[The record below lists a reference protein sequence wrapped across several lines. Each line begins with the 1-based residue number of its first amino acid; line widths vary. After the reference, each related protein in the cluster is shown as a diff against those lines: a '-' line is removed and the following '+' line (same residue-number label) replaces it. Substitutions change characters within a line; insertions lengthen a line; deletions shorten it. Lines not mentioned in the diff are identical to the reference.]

1 MTTTTALP
9 TNGSGAQASREDPL
23 PNILGWG
30 SLGLGVPATTAPGL
44 FAESI
49 GVKDDAETRTWTL
62 LVGLREFAHAGG
74 ILALERPR
82 PVRALWSRVAGD
94 MMDLAL
100 LSAAWRSKREN
111 TFRLAAA
118 TGAVVGIGIADVVAS
133 IRFTRNPDVRMRE
146 PEVPVRTSITLRAP
160 RDQVYSY
167 WRNFANFPSFM
178 AHVESVEPRDDGRS
192 HWVAKAPL
200 GKVEWDA
207 EIVQDRPGE
216 LIAWRSVEGSDIQ
229 HSGVI
234 GFVDAP
240 GGRGTEIHVNIHVA
254 APAGRV
260 GMTVA
265 KLLGEEPTVQV
276 KDDLRRFKQ
285 IMETGEIVRSEGS
298 PEGPFSRRHLK
309 QRPAQPPE
317 QPVTEAGARTAGRP

>member
-1 MTTTTALP
+1 MTTTTGR
-9 TNGSGAQASREDPL
+9 TNGTRSSEPREDSL

-30 SLGLGVPATTAPGL
+30 SLGLGVPQTTAPGRFL
-44 FAESI
+44 ESI
-49 GVKDDAETRTWTL
+49 GIKDDAESRTWTL
-62 LVGLREFAHAGG
+62 LVGLREFAHAAG
-74 ILALERPR
+74 ILALDRPR

-94 MMDLAL
+94 AMDAAL
-100 LSAAWRSKREN
+100 LAGAWRSKRES
-111 TFRLAAA
+111 TPRLAVATAA
-118 TGAVVGIGIADVVAS
+118 VLGIGIADVVAS
-133 IRFTRNPDVRMRE
+133 IRFTRHPEVKMKE
-146 PEVPVRTSITLRAP
+146 PEVPVKAAITIRAS
-160 RDQVYSY
+160 RQQVYSY
-167 WRNFANFPSFM
+167 WRDFENFPSFM
-178 AHVESVEPRDDGRS
+178 AHVEWVETGEGGRS
-192 HWVAKAPL
+192 HWIAKAPI

-216 LIAWRSVEGSDIQ
+216 LIAWRAVEGSDVH
-229 HSGVI
+229 HSGTV

-240 GGRGTEIHVNIHVA
+240 GGRGTEIHVNMDVK
-254 APAGRV
+254 APAGRA
-260 GMTVA
+260 GLAVA

-317 QPVTEAGARTAGRP
+317 EGVAKASAETAGRP